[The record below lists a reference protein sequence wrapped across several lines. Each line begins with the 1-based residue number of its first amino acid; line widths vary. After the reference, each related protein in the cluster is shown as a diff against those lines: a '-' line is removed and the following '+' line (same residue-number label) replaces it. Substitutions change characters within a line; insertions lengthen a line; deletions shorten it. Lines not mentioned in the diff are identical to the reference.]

1 VRALSRRP
9 WNSPIS
15 TSPGDVGILV
25 GVEAVIVL
33 LLILEGAAQLGVL
46 SEEVVIKDAGFLA
59 LVARS
64 TTTT

>member
-1 VRALSRRP
+1 LL
-9 WNSPIS
+9 
-15 TSPGDVGILV
+15 GDVGILV
-25 GVEAVIVL
+25 GVGAVIVL
-33 LLILEGAAQLGVL
+33 LLILEGAAQLRVL

>member
-1 VRALSRRP
+1 MLG
-9 WNSPIS
+9 NI
-15 TSPGDVGILV
+15 GILV
-25 GVEAVIVL
+25 SVEAVTVL
-33 LLILEGAAQLGVL
+33 LLILEGAAQLRVL